1 MSIEKMLDLQLFAE
15 GGDAGGAAG
24 GKGAAVVTPA
34 DDGQAALEALGV
46 PKEKISERAK
56 NAVAKQKRQMAK
68 TQTKSQAPQAAAEGS
83 EGTQTQQT
91 AEAPKTGDAP
101 QRMTWDEIMKDPE
114 YNREMQSLIRA
125 RLKGMD
131 ALRPALEM
139 LASRYQLDVSDPSK
153 LDEAALSKAI
163 MEDDSLW
170 EAKAGEMGVEP
181 AVARRLDQLER
192 FEAQRAAEQQR
203 TAEEE
208 AFRQHI
214 RTLDAQ
220 AQELKKNFPQFDL
233 MQELQNP
240 AFRRMTSP
248 QGGVDVKTAY
258 YALHF
263 DEIQKATADAAA
275 QRAAEQVAASVQA
288 NRGRP
293 VEHGTSGQAP
303 TAAVVDHSKMSREDK
318 DRMNAMI
325 KSGKKIYP
333 GTAPW

>member
-1 MSIEKMLDLQLFAE
+1 
-15 GGDAGGAAG
+15 
-24 GKGAAVVTPA
+24 
-34 DDGQAALEALGV
+34 
-46 PKEKISERAK
+46 
-56 NAVAKQKRQMAK
+56 
-68 TQTKSQAPQAAAEGS
+68 
-83 EGTQTQQT
+83 
-91 AEAPKTGDAP
+91 
-101 QRMTWDEIMKDPE
+101 
-114 YNREMQSLIRA
+114 
-125 RLKGMD
+125 
-131 ALRPALEM
+131 
-139 LASRYQLDVSDPSK
+139 
-153 LDEAALSKAI
+153 
-163 MEDDSLW
+163 
-170 EAKAGEMGVEP
+170 
-181 AVARRLDQLER
+181 
-192 FEAQRAAEQQR
+192 
-203 TAEEE
+203 
-208 AFRQHI
+208 
-214 RTLDAQ
+214 
-220 AQELKKNFPQFDL
+220 

-303 TAAVVDHSKMSREDK
+303 TAAVVDHSKMSREDR